1 MTKKQIAI
9 LISAVIVVL
18 FAFLVSSCETGVKTE
33 VKTDST
39 LQDTTLVDTLKV
51 DTSGKK

>member
-18 FAFLVSSCETGVKTE
+18 FAYTLSSCGTATTKE
-33 VKTDST
+33 VKTDTTEVKVDTAT
-39 LQDTTLVDTLKV
+39 LDTLK
-51 DTSGKK
+51 